1 MFCSAL
7 RVLLLARSSTLAQRL
22 ACGERVSLCFKT
34 TCRVPDSDLCSEAM
48 QTRGFLRKPRHQASG
63 KILASFFRNCLQA
76 SEHPHK
82 LATPLSQS
90 LHGEITRTRFA
101 KQSFECAVGRAVPHA
116 RQPHLCAT
124 GSPAAAPRRHS
135 GTGDASG
142 SHHCARRSA
151 AGSTCGTAPR
161 PAARRPARARN
172 KSCRA
177 PPNNRRR
184 SRPAATTII

>member
-1 MFCSAL
+1 M
-7 RVLLLARSSTLAQRL
+7 
-22 ACGERVSLCFKT
+22 
-34 TCRVPDSDLCSEAM
+34 
-48 QTRGFLRKPRHQASG
+48 
-63 KILASFFRNCLQA
+63 QA

-82 LATPLSQS
+82 MATPLSQS

-116 RQPHLCAT
+116 RQRHTGAV

-161 PAARRPARARN
+161 PAARLKRAAAPNRATHQWIGAG
-172 KSCRA
+172 KQPCRA

-184 SRPAATTII
+184 SRPVLMTIISCSSALVKVVSVKCIKVDENTRARPSRSNSSASTASLNEI